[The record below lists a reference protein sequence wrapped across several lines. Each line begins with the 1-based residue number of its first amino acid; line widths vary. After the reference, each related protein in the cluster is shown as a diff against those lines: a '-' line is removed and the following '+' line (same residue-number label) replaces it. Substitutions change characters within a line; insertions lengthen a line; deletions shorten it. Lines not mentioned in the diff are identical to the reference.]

1 MRGTNM
7 IHCSAAM
14 LALMLLSPAL
24 VLAQQEQKVY
34 VLDAIDGDSL
44 QLQRDGGALVRV
56 HLIGV
61 EAPGTREEKR
71 HPSKLHL
78 GSIAFGRWGTAQCDP
93 VPKPPVDAKKKPP
106 PKPLLCRVRVD
117 GKDVGLAQLE
127 AGQASFSARYA
138 GSLSEADRMAYK
150 GAERS
155 AKDTKKGMWAD

>member
-1 MRGTNM
+1 MNSTR
-7 IHCSAAM
+7 A
-14 LALMLLSPAL
+14 LAFAGALLSVAGL
-24 VLAQQEQKVY
+24 SFAQSEQKVY

-56 HLIGV
+56 HLIGI

-78 GSIAFGRWGTAQCDP
+78 GSIAFGRWGTAQCGP
-93 VPKPPVDAKKKPP
+93 VPKPPDTTKKKPP

-127 AGQASFSARYA
+127 AGQASYNSRYA
-138 GSLSEADRMAYK
+138 GSLSDTDRATYK

-155 AKDTKKGMWAD
+155 AKEAKKGMWAE